1 MLGPFDRSQ
10 WGNSVIY
17 KMCLVISNV
26 MIGVIIESNY
36 YNCKLFILLFEFNLL
51 NELYFQSFFIDISL
65 MSMHSEYCSNLQ
77 NLQQYVN

>member
-17 KMCLVISNV
+17 KMCLIISNV

-36 YNCKLFILLFEFNLL
+36 YNCKLFILLF
-51 NELYFQSFFIDISL
+51 
-65 MSMHSEYCSNLQ
+65 
-77 NLQQYVN
+77 